1 MSPASPASPG
11 SRATDRS
18 TPSNT
23 PPAPEADATAPPPG
37 ATPEQLALLA
47 QPPGLR
53 ICYQTFGER
62 DAPLGPLLL
71 VMGLGGP
78 MTWWNPDLCRMLAD
92 AGFFVI
98 RFDNRDVGRSGRI
111 TGEHARVT
119 RRMLVQAFFGRG
131 PRPPYTL
138 DDMAGDAFG
147 LLDHLGLESAHV
159 VGVSMGGMIVQT
171 MALLHPQRVRSL
183 TSIMSTT
190 GRRTVGWQDPR
201 LLPLL
206 LARSAQTREAYVASS
221 IRMWTV
227 IGSPG
232 YPEEREQVDA
242 RAGHTYDRGVSAAG
256 VARQMVAILR
266 QPDRSRRL
274 RSLTMPALVV
284 HGLAD
289 KMVHVSG
296 GRATARAIPGAEL
309 LLVPGMG
316 HDLPVELHETFTDA
330 IRRTAERAGELR

>member
-1 MSPASPASPG
+1 MSAP
-11 SRATDRS
+11 SR
-18 TPSNT
+18 PSNT
-23 PPAPEADATAPPPG
+23 PTDAPPGVPEG
-37 ATPEQLALLA
+37 ASPEQFATLERPA
-47 QPPGLR
+47 GLR
-53 ICYQTFGER
+53 ICYQTFGDP
-62 DAPLGPLLL
+62 DARLGPLLL

-98 RFDNRDVGRSGRI
+98 RFDNRDVGRSGRVP
-111 TGEHARVT
+111 GRVT
-119 RRMLVQAFFGRG
+119 RGMLVQAFFGRG

-138 DDMAGDAFG
+138 DDMAADAFG
-147 LLDHLGLESAHV
+147 LLDELGIGSAHV

-171 MALLHPQRVRSL
+171 MALLQPERVRSL

-206 LARSAQTREAYVASS
+206 LARSAQTRQAYVASS
-221 IRMWTV
+221 ARMWRV
-227 IGSPG
+227 IGSPD
-232 YPEEREQVDA
+232 YPEPREEVDA
-242 RAGHTYDRGVSAAG
+242 RAGATFDRGVSAAG

-274 RSLTMPALVV
+274 ASLTLPALVV
-284 HGLAD
+284 HGTAD

-296 GRATARAIPGAEL
+296 GRATAAAIPGAEL
-309 LLVPGMG
+309 MVVEGMG
-316 HDLPVELHETFTDA
+316 HDLPREVWPQLVDA
-330 IRRTAERAGELR
+330 ITALVERGEAAR